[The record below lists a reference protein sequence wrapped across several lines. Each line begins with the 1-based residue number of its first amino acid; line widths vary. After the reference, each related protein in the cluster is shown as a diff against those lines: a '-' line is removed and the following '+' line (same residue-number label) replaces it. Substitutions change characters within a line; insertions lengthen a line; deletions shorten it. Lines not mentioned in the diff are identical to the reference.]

1 MMDFKGDLR
10 RRVTGCDISRR
21 GDKSDDEAS
30 LWLQGKVCSRWKKRT
45 GAKALKK
52 EPALSCSKNKKVGV
66 ARAART
72 RVVAEVREVQGGH
85 TERAGALRSTERT
98 LFIL

>member
-1 MMDFKGDLR
+1 MTFQDGGDN
-10 RRVTGCDISRR
+10 
-21 GDKSDDEAS
+21 SDDEAS

-45 GAKALKK
+45 NAKALKK

-66 ARAART
+66 ARAACTR
-72 RVVAEVREVQGGH
+72 RVVAEIREVRRRH